1 MLVSVFL
8 GWLFFLG
15 EGLVVTAIGW
25 SLTLG
30 SQYQV
35 VLLYMCVCVIC
46 GICVVW
52 FCRWFGLVVQER

>member
-1 MLVSVFL
+1 MKGIVVLVSVFL
-8 GWLFFLG
+8 GWLFFFG

-35 VLLYMCVCVIC
+35 VLLYM
-46 GICVVW
+46 
-52 FCRWFGLVVQER
+52 